1 MDEPRNEETAR
12 QEGDANSVDTSA
24 HHAAVELHHGRLEW
38 LAEHIKRSDFHID
51 PLVARKI
58 LALIERT
65 EPNLFFELRL
75 VRRPDAH
82 SAQKDPQLVEHRN
95 LAMAVEV
102 ARRGGFERGFRMRV
116 CHEVGEPRGLEGT
129 YVYRCVKPYRDIA
142 LEIVGA
148 EQMHAAYKRGE
159 IDFLGRPISSRSG
172 FAEDPN
178 SP

>member
-1 MDEPRNEETAR
+1 MNEPQNEEPTR
-12 QEGDANSVDTSA
+12 LEGDANSVDTSA
-24 HHAAVELHHGRLEW
+24 YHAAVELHHGRIEW

-75 VRRPDAH
+75 VRRPDVH
-82 SAQKDPQLVEHRN
+82 SAQKDPHLVEHRN
-95 LAMAVEV
+95 LDMAVQV
-102 ARRGGFERGFRMRV
+102 ARGGGFKRGFRMKV
-116 CHEVGEPRGLEGT
+116 CHKVGEPRGLEGT

-142 LEIVGA
+142 LEIVEA
-148 EQMHAAYKRGE
+148 EQMQAAYERGE
-159 IDFLGRPISSRSG
+159 IDFLGRPISSHSG